1 MGKPLAWHKRHALTI
16 AGQLPENI
24 EDARLVLQAMQELV
38 ENFLNDGQEPEQ
50 ERRAA
55 NVLPFGAAAG

>member
-1 MGKPLAWHKRHALTI
+1 MSKPLAWHRRHALAI

-24 EDARLVLQAMQELV
+24 DDARLVLEAMQEIV
-38 ENFLNDGQEPEQ
+38 EIFLSQGQEPEQ
-50 ERRAA
+50 ERRAT